1 MINGERVRQAR
12 EMRALTQTALAERV
26 GMSQPYIAQ
35 VESGYLQPSKEV
47 LEAVAL
53 QTGFPPAFFRQ
64 ESTTN
69 FPEGS
74 LLFRARRSITAT
86 QRAQAHQYAKTI
98 FEGVERMAE
107 KLEVVPVR
115 LPRGLEDPRAAAQD
129 ARAALG
135 LPPDTP
141 IRHLINTV
149 EKGGVLVLALP
160 VALEKRDAYSL
171 WAGHRGQKPVIVVA
185 GEAPGDRLR
194 FSVAHELGHLILHRE
209 HPKTE
214 KEMDD
219 EADRFA
225 SEFLLPE
232 EPMRH
237 ELVTPITLTGLAQ
250 LKLRWRVSIQ
260 ALIRRARDLDIIT
273 ERQYKYLFQKL
284 SKLGWRKQEPKNFAV
299 PVEKPRAVRQ
309 MAELLYGKPIDSR
322 RLADDAKL
330 TEQFVREVIDAYQ
343 GAGKPKS
350 TDARSTRAQVVSLKG
365 RSEGHRNA
373 LGADRRGDTW

>member
-12 EMRALTQTALAERV
+12 EMRALTQTALAEKV
-26 GMSQPYIAQ
+26 GVSQPYVAQ

-47 LEAVAL
+47 LEALAL
-53 QTGFPPAFFRQ
+53 RTGFPPAFFRQ
-64 ESTTN
+64 ESSAT

-107 KLEVVPVR
+107 KLDLIPVR
-115 LPRGLEDPRAAAQD
+115 LPRNSEGPEAAARD

-135 LPPDTP
+135 LSPDTP
-141 IRHLINTV
+141 IRHLVRAV
-149 EKGGVLVLALP
+149 ERGGVLVIALP

-171 WAGHRGQKPVIVVA
+171 WAGDRGQKPVIVVA

-194 FSVAHELGHLILHRE
+194 FSVAHELGHLIMHRE
-209 HPKTE
+209 HGESE
-214 KEMDD
+214 KGMDV

-225 SEFLLPE
+225 SEFLMPE

-237 ELVTPITLTGLAQ
+237 ELLPPITLTGLAQ
-250 LKLRWRVSIQ
+250 LKPRWKVSVQ
-260 ALIRRARDLDIIT
+260 ALIRRSRDLGIIT

-284 SKLGWRKQEPKNFAV
+284 SKLGWRKHEPDSLAV
-299 PVEKPRAVRQ
+299 AVEKPRMVRQ
-309 MAELLYGKPIDSR
+309 MAEMLYGEPIDFR
-322 RLADDAKL
+322 RMAEDTKL
-330 TEQFVREVIDAYQ
+330 TEQFLREVMDAHR
-343 GAGKPKS
+343 GAGRQQAVAAS
-350 TDARSTRAQVVSLKG
+350 AEGRVVSLATWGEAGGG
-365 RSEGHRNA
+365 RR
-373 LGADRRGDTW
+373 

>member
-12 EMRALTQTALAERV
+12 ELRALTQTALAERV
-26 GMSQPYIAQ
+26 GVSQPYIAQ
-35 VESGYLQPSKEV
+35 VESGYLQPSKET
-47 LEAVAL
+47 LEAIAL

-64 ESTTN
+64 KSSAT

-98 FEGVERMAE
+98 FEAVERMAD
-107 KLEVVPVR
+107 KLEGIPIG
-115 LPRGLEDPRAAAQD
+115 LPRSSDDPRTAAQD

-141 IRHLINTV
+141 IRHVIDAV
-149 EKGGVLVLALP
+149 ERGGVLVIALP

-171 WAGHRGQKPVIVVA
+171 WAGNRGLKPVIVVA

-209 HPKTE
+209 RGKSE
-214 KEMDD
+214 KEMDA

-232 EPMRH
+232 ESMRH
-237 ELVTPITLTGLAQ
+237 ELLPPITLTGLAQ
-250 LKLRWRVSIQ
+250 LKPRWKVSIQ
-260 ALIRRARDLDIIT
+260 ALTRRARDLGIIT

-284 SKLGWRKQEPKNFAV
+284 SKLGWRKLEPANLAV
-299 PVEKPRAVRQ
+299 PAEKPRAVRQ
-309 MAELLYGKPIDSR
+309 MAEMLYSKPIDYR
-322 RLADDAKL
+322 RLAEDAKL
-330 TEQFVREVIDAYQ
+330 TEQFVREVIEAHRGTIQDSRVHPSQ
-343 GAGKPKS
+343 KS
-350 TDARSTRAQVVSLKG
+350 AAVVSLRERG
-365 RSEGHRNA
+365 R
-373 LGADRRGDTW
+373 